1 MINLSRI
8 KNNLFRDK
16 LLYYIFLILYLGFEI
31 KNNNQL
37 GEFKMAKFTVDQAHS
52 AVGFEVKHM
61 MVSKVKGQFD
71 AYTAD
76 VEAADLTDLTTASI
90 AFKIDVASINTRNED
105 RDNHL
110 KSADFFDAE
119 TNPSIDFKST
129 SITKDGED
137 YKVTGDL
144 TIKGV
149 TKPVTFDVEFG
160 GKGTNPWGVEVYGF
174 EAETK
179 INREE
184 FGLTWNAALE
194 TGGVLVGKDIKI
206 KVELEVNPAA

>member
-1 MINLSRI
+1 M
-8 KNNLFRDK
+8 
-16 LLYYIFLILYLGFEI
+16 E
-31 KNNNQL
+31 
-37 GEFKMAKFTVDQAHS
+37 EFIMTKWTVDQSHTE
-52 AVGFEVKHM
+52 VGFEVKHM
-61 MVSKVKGQFD
+61 MVSKVRGQFD

-76 VEAADLTDLTTASI
+76 IEAADLSDLTTASI
-90 AFKIDVASINTRNED
+90 AFKFDVASINTRSED

-110 KSADFFDAE
+110 KSEDFFDVE
-119 TNPSIDFKST
+119 KFPEITFQST
-129 SITKDGED
+129 SISKDGDD

-144 TIKGV
+144 TIKDV

-160 GKGTNPWGVEVYGF
+160 GKGTNPWGVEVHGF
-174 EAETK
+174 EAEAK

-206 KVELEVNPAA
+206 KIELQLNPAA

>member
-1 MINLSRI
+1 MTT
-8 KNNLFRDK
+8 
-16 LLYYIFLILYLGFEI
+16 
-31 KNNNQL
+31 
-37 GEFKMAKFTVDQAHS
+37 FTVDQTHS
-52 AVGFEVKHM
+52 TIGFEVKHM
-61 MVSKVKGQFD
+61 MVSKVKGQFNN
-71 AYTAD
+71 YTAN

-90 AFKIDVASINTRNED
+90 SFELDVASINTNNED

-110 KSADFFDAE
+110 KSADFFSTDEFGKMKFTA
-119 TNPSIDFKST
+119 TNIK
-129 SITKDGED
+129 KDGDD

-144 TIKGV
+144 TIKDV
-149 TKPVTFDVEFG
+149 TKPVTFDVEYG

-179 INREE
+179 INRED

-206 KVELEVNPAA
+206 KVELELNPAA

>member
-1 MINLSRI
+1 
-8 KNNLFRDK
+8 
-16 LLYYIFLILYLGFEI
+16 
-31 KNNNQL
+31 
-37 GEFKMAKFTVDQAHS
+37 
-52 AVGFEVKHM
+52 M

-71 AYTAD
+71 AYTAN
-76 VEAADLTDLTTASI
+76 VEAADLADLSTASI
-90 AFKIDVASINTRNED
+90 QFEIDTASVNTRNED

-119 TNPSIDFKST
+119 QFPKIQFVSKNIAKSG
-129 SITKDGED
+129 DD
-137 YKVTGDL
+137 YKITGDL

-149 TKPVTFDVEFG
+149 TKEVTFDTEFN
-160 GKGTNPWGVEVYGF
+160 GKGTNPWGQEVYGF

-184 FGLTWNAALE
+184 FGLTWNTALE

-206 KVELEVNPAA
+206 NVELEINPEA

>member
-1 MINLSRI
+1 
-8 KNNLFRDK
+8 
-16 LLYYIFLILYLGFEI
+16 
-31 KNNNQL
+31 
-37 GEFKMAKFTVDQAHS
+37 MAKWNVDSSHS
-52 AVGFEVKHM
+52 SVGFEVKHM
-61 MVSKVKGQFD
+61 MVSKVKGTFGS
-71 AYTAD
+71 YTAE
-76 VEAADLTDLTTASI
+76 VEAADLTDLTTAAIS
-90 AFKIDVASINTRNED
+90 FKIDVASIDTRSED

-119 TNPSIDFKST
+119 NNPTIDFTST
-129 SITKDGED
+129 SITKDGDD

-149 TKPVTFDVEFG
+149 TKPAAFDVEFG

-174 EAETK
+174 EVKGK
-179 INREE
+179 INRED

-206 KVELEVNPAA
+206 ELDLEVNPAA

>member
-1 MINLSRI
+1 
-8 KNNLFRDK
+8 
-16 LLYYIFLILYLGFEI
+16 
-31 KNNNQL
+31 
-37 GEFKMAKFTVDQAHS
+37 MAKFTVDQSHS
-52 AVGFEVKHM
+52 QVGFEVKHM

-71 AYTAD
+71 AYTAE
-76 VEAADLTDLTTASI
+76 VEAENLEDLTTAQI
-90 AFKIDVASINTRNED
+90 AFSFDVASINTRSVD

-110 KSADFFDAE
+110 KSADFFDVE
-119 TNPSIDFKST
+119 KYPTITFKST
-129 SITKDGED
+129 NITKDGDD

-144 TIKGV
+144 TIKDV

-160 GKGTNPWGVEVYGF
+160 GKGKNPWGVDVYGF
-174 EAETK
+174 EAEAK

>member
-1 MINLSRI
+1 MTT
-8 KNNLFRDK
+8 
-16 LLYYIFLILYLGFEI
+16 
-31 KNNNQL
+31 
-37 GEFKMAKFTVDQAHS
+37 FTVDQTHS
-52 AVGFEVKHM
+52 TIGFEVKHM
-61 MVSKVKGQFD
+61 MVSKVKGQFNN
-71 AYTAD
+71 YTAN

-90 AFKIDVASINTRNED
+90 DFELDVASINTNNED

-110 KSADFFDAE
+110 KSADFF
-119 TNPSIDFKST
+119 ST
-129 SITKDGED
+129 EEFGTIKFTATDIAKDGDD

-144 TIKGV
+144 TIKDV
-149 TKPVTFDVEFG
+149 TKSVTFDVEYG

-206 KVELEVNPAA
+206 KVELELNPAA

>member
-1 MINLSRI
+1 MT
-8 KNNLFRDK
+8 KW
-16 LLYYIFLILYLGFEI
+16 
-31 KNNNQL
+31 
-37 GEFKMAKFTVDQAHS
+37 TVDQSHS

-76 VEAADLTDLTTASI
+76 VEAADLTDLTTATI
-90 AFKIDVASINTRNED
+90 AFKFDVASINTRSED

-110 KSADFFDAE
+110 RSADFFD
-119 TNPSIDFKST
+119 IDVFPAITFQST
-129 SITKDGED
+129 AIDKDGDD

-144 TIKGV
+144 TIKDV
-149 TKPVTFDVEFG
+149 TKSVTFDVEFG
-160 GKGTNPWGVEVYGF
+160 GKGLNPWGVEVYGF
-174 EAETK
+174 EAEAK

-184 FGLTWNAALE
+184 FGLTWNTALE